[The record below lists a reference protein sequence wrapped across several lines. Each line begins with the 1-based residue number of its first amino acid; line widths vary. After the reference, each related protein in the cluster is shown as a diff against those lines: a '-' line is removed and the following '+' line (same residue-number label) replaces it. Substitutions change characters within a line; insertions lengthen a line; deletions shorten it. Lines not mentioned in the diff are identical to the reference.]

1 MTTSVHWRILI
12 PAIALIAV
20 VSPAV
25 SAVTP
30 VPPPSAAPGKAQ
42 PIVPGLTYTVLD
54 RPGPQVIHMLTMRP
68 NALLTLGPTQMSGSL
83 TTRETLTNGMRA
95 RLATGATAGINADYF
110 DLTTGTPSGILG
122 VGQRLWAGPEPS
134 RSALTIGAGGAL
146 AVGRLAL
153 AGRYQRI
160 DPTGALP
167 FPIRTFRSVNRPL
180 PSTSPTGVVLF
191 TPDLGPTTPVGP
203 GYEALIAV
211 DAGAALTVNT
221 RMQGTVIAQSTGGG
235 TVMAPG
241 QVVIYGKNGSG
252 ISIVNELPVGSRV
265 ELEAAVAGIPPDAW
279 GAVGGGPMLVQGGV
293 AIPAAGEG
301 FSTSQMRGRTT
312 RTAVG
317 QTDDG
322 RILMVVSEGPQQ
334 GRQGYTAAEQG
345 DLMVSLG
352 AVDAIGFDSGG
363 SSLMA
368 LGARQIIPWSSERAI
383 ADGLVATYTGAQLTV
398 PDPQRVSPNGDGIS
412 EITHTTV
419 QSPVAGNTVVTVARR
434 GGGFSATLLDQTG
447 DAAYNE
453 LSIDPAALGMPQG
466 PYIVTTALTPADG
479 TPPTTMKRS
488 LVVDGTLSA
497 LKVSART
504 TGKGAKRISK
514 VRVAFAL
521 ARPARVNV
529 KIVSSSG
536 ATTITLVSNRR
547 TRTGARVVNWN
558 GTVRGKRVASGSY
571 TVVVTARSSYG
582 TSGLMDGIRLR

>member
-1 MTTSVHWRILI
+1 MHWRTLI

-20 VSPAV
+20 ASPAV

-30 VPPPSAAPGKAQ
+30 VPPPPAPPGKAQ
-42 PIVPGLTYTVLD
+42 PIVPGLTHTVLV

-110 DLTTGTPSGILG
+110 DLSTGTPSGILS
-122 VGQRLWAGPEPS
+122 VGQRLWAGPERS
-134 RSALTIGAGGAL
+134 RSALTIGAGGVL

-160 DPTGALP
+160 DPTGAMLS
-167 FPIRTFRSVNRPL
+167 PILTFRSVNRPL
-180 PSTSPTGVVLF
+180 PSTSRTGVVLY
-191 TPDLGPTTPVGP
+191 TPDLGPSTRVGP
-203 GYEALIAV
+203 GYEALVAV
-211 DAGAALTVNT
+211 DGGAALTVNT
-221 RMQGTVIAQSTGGG
+221 RLQGTVIAQSTGGG
-235 TVMAPG
+235 TAMAPG
-241 QVVIYGKNGSG
+241 QVVIYGKNASG

-265 ELEAAVAGIPPDAW
+265 EFEAAVAGIPPDAW
-279 GAVGGGPMLVQGGV
+279 GSVGGGPMLVQGGV

-301 FSTSQMRGRTT
+301 FAASQMSGRTT

-317 QTDDG
+317 QTADG

-334 GRQGYTAAEQG
+334 GTLGYTAAEQG

-368 LGARQIIPWSSERAI
+368 LGASQIIPWSSERAI
-383 ADGLVATYTGAQLTV
+383 ADGLVATYSGAQLSV
-398 PDPQRVSPNGDGIS
+398 PDPQRVSPNGDGVA

-434 GGGFSATLLDQTG
+434 GGGFSATLLDQPG
-447 DAAYNE
+447 APAYNE

-466 PYIVTTALTPADG
+466 PYVVTTTLTPSDG
-479 TPPTTMKRS
+479 TPPTTMRRS

-504 TGKGAKRISK
+504 TGKGAKRIRK
-514 VRVAFAL
+514 VRVGFAL
-521 ARPARVNV
+521 ARAARVTV

-536 ATTITLVSNRR
+536 ATTTTLVSNRR
-547 TRTGARVVNWN
+547 MRTGTRVVNWN
-558 GTVRGKRVASGSY
+558 GTVRGKRVAPGSY

-582 TSGLMDGIRLR
+582 TSGLQDGIRLR

>member
-1 MTTSVHWRILI
+1 MHWRTLI

-20 VSPAV
+20 ASPAV

-30 VPPPSAAPGKAQ
+30 VPPPPVAPGKAQ
-42 PIVPGLTYTVLD
+42 PIVPGLTYTVLE

-68 NALLTLGPTQMSGSL
+68 NALLSLGPTQMSGSL

-95 RLATGATAGINADYF
+95 RLATGATAGINANYF
-110 DLTTGTPSGILG
+110 DLSTSTPSGILS

-146 AVGRLAL
+146 TVGRLAL
-153 AGRYQRI
+153 AGRYQRL
-160 DPTGALP
+160 DPIGAVS
-167 FPIRTFRSVNRPL
+167 FPIRTFRSVNRAL
-180 PSTSPTGVVLF
+180 PSTSRTGVVLY
-191 TPDLGPTTPVGP
+191 TPDLGPTTRVGP
-203 GYEALIAV
+203 GYEALVAV
-211 DAGAALTVNT
+211 DGGAALTVNT
-221 RMQGTVIAQSTGGG
+221 RIQGTVIAQSTGGG
-235 TVMAPG
+235 TAMAPG

-252 ISIVNELPVGSRV
+252 ISIVKELPVGSRV
-265 ELEAAVAGIPPDAW
+265 EFEAAVAGIPPDAW
-279 GAVGGGPMLVQGGV
+279 GSVGGGPMLVQGGV

-301 FSTSQMRGRTT
+301 FTASQMSGRTT

-317 QTDDG
+317 QAADG

-334 GRQGYTAAEQG
+334 GKLGYTAAAQG

-352 AVDAIGFDSGG
+352 AMDAIGFDSGG

-383 ADGLVATYTGAQLTV
+383 ADGLVATYSGAQLSV
-398 PDPQRVSPNGDGIS
+398 PDPQRVSPNGDGVS
-412 EITHTTV
+412 ETTHTTV

-434 GGGFSATLLDQTG
+434 GGGFSATLLDQAG
-447 DAAYNE
+447 APAYNE

-504 TGKGAKRISK
+504 TGKGAKRIRK
-514 VRVAFAL
+514 ARVAFAL

-529 KIVSSSG
+529 KIVNSSG
-536 ATTITLVSNRR
+536 ATTTTLVSNRR
-547 TRTGARVVNWN
+547 MRTGTRVVNWN
-558 GTVRGKRVASGSY
+558 GTVRGKRVAPGSY